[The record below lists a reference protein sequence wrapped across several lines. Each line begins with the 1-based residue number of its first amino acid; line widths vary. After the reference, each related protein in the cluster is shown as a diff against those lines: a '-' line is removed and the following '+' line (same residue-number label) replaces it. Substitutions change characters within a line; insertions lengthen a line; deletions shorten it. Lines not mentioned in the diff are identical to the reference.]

1 MLRSINE
8 IIGYTIMATDGEIGK
23 CDDFLFEDQPWII
36 RYAVAKTGNWLFDR
50 KVLLS
55 LISLEK
61 PDWNTMLLHVNLTK
75 QQIKD
80 SPPLDDDAPISRQY
94 EKKSFLY
101 FGWPAYWAD
110 SAEETSDNESFLRS
124 VKEISGYSTWCGENK
139 VGKVSDFIVDDSIWA
154 IRYIAIKTNKDL
166 GGNKVLVA
174 PEWVSSVDL
183 MSQSVHID
191 LTKKLIENCPDYN
204 PGEPVNRDFESIL
217 YDYYGRPYYWESG
230 EADLIGKKVK

>member
-8 IIGYTIMATDGEIGK
+8 IIGYTLMATDGEIGK
-23 CDDFLFEDQPWII
+23 CDDFLFEDRPWII

-50 KVLLS
+50 KVLLF
-55 LISLEK
+55 LITLEK

-94 EKKSFLY
+94 EKQSFLY
-101 FGWPAYWAD
+101 YGWPAYWAH

-124 VKEISGYSTWCGENK
+124 VKEVSGYSAWCGENK
-139 VGKVSDFIVDDSIWA
+139 AGKVFDFIVDDSIWA

-174 PEWVSSVDL
+174 PEWVRSVDL
-183 MSQSVHID
+183 ISQSVHID
-191 LTKKLIENCPDYN
+191 LTKELLENCPDYN
-204 PGEPVNRDFESIL
+204 PEEPVNRDFESIL
-217 YDYYGRPYYWESG
+217 YDYYGRPYYWESD
-230 EADLIGKKVK
+230 EADLIGKK